1 MLKVVG
7 RKIYLTRGDTA
18 YINVNVRL
26 NNGDPYIFS
35 EGDEVWFA
43 MKRKT
48 TDKEYLIAPKKLTP
62 YIVEGT
68 ENDEHPQY
76 GVYLSI
82 LPDETINL
90 PFGTYVYDI
99 ELVNEAKDY
108 VSTIIE
114 PNAFVILEEVGST
127 RRRGGGWHA

>member
-48 TDKEYLIAPKKLTP
+48 TDKEYSRIDNGAYDSAYDNCKVLIFVFEKVIDKTCRKAC
-62 YIVEGT
+62 
-68 ENDEHPQY
+68 ENT
-76 GVYLSI
+76 L
-82 LPDETINL
+82 
-90 PFGTYVYDI
+90 
-99 ELVNEAKDY
+99 
-108 VSTIIE
+108 
-114 PNAFVILEEVGST
+114 
-127 RRRGGGWHA
+127 